1 MNPEKEIKEL
11 QLLGNQYERSNKITD
26 AIKCYKKI
34 ISLNTFDHKSV
45 NTFDHKSLNNG
56 VILNQIGVC
65 YTNLSD
71 FNKAI
76 DYFKKVLT
84 IKNDIPDVYNN
95 LGVCYN
101 NLKNYKQ
108 AETCFLI
115 SLRLLD
121 NDKINSM
128 LGSLYFYIK
137 HYDNSIF
144 FYRKM
149 KPTHIDLYNMSF
161 PYLAKQEFSIGLKLY
176 ENRLLNNGVCSQTKQ
191 NLRADVPFIP
201 YWNGSDKCNHLLI
214 IYEQGIGDNIQYF
227 RFMIELSVKY
237 PTMKITYFCKAIISH
252 LFKDYKNIN
261 VVTQL
266 SLNVFEYKIYIMS
279 LPYFL
284 NISTIS
290 ANTEEYI
297 KVDNTNILHWQGILH
312 SDKKARLKVGF
323 TYNGLLSS
331 FIDKYI
337 PLKEFEKLCDLN
349 IDLICI
355 HKMEETETER
365 KNLSDTIT
373 NKIKFFNIDDIN
385 KTLGFSDTIS
395 LLKSIDLLIT
405 IDTAI
410 VHLAGVL
417 GIKTWLLLGYGSD
430 WRWMKEEKTTCW
442 YTSVELVRMTE
453 NKELYTILDKV
464 KEKLLLELLLR

>member
-1 MNPEKEIKEL
+1 M
-11 QLLGNQYERSNKITD
+11 
-26 AIKCYKKI
+26 
-34 ISLNTFDHKSV
+34 
-45 NTFDHKSLNNG
+45 
-56 VILNQIGVC
+56 
-65 YTNLSD
+65 
-71 FNKAI
+71 
-76 DYFKKVLT
+76 T

-149 KPTHIDLYNMSF
+149 NPTHIDLYNMSF

-237 PTMKITYFCKAIISH
+237 PTMKIT
-252 LFKDYKNIN
+252 
-261 VVTQL
+261 
-266 SLNVFEYKIYIMS
+266 
-279 LPYFL
+279 
-284 NISTIS
+284 
-290 ANTEEYI
+290 
-297 KVDNTNILHWQGILH
+297 
-312 SDKKARLKVGF
+312 
-323 TYNGLLSS
+323 
-331 FIDKYI
+331 
-337 PLKEFEKLCDLN
+337 
-349 IDLICI
+349 
-355 HKMEETETER
+355 
-365 KNLSDTIT
+365 
-373 NKIKFFNIDDIN
+373 
-385 KTLGFSDTIS
+385 
-395 LLKSIDLLIT
+395 
-405 IDTAI
+405 
-410 VHLAGVL
+410 
-417 GIKTWLLLGYGSD
+417 
-430 WRWMKEEKTTCW
+430 
-442 YTSVELVRMTE
+442 
-453 NKELYTILDKV
+453 
-464 KEKLLLELLLR
+464 